1 MMRALAEWA
10 IKGRKQAAFVAVIAA
25 LLPLLYWVS
34 AAIVALV
41 TLRRGP
47 SGGAGILVWAILPA
61 VVWAFSVSDPTPLA
75 VIVGTYLL
83 AVTLRE
89 TVSWAKVLMLALPIG
104 AIAGVGMEIVLG
116 DYLVEVINQAEK
128 LLNQSASQGNT
139 AVEAIHL
146 DKELLGQLMLG
157 GLASVHTA
165 MMLVSLILARSW
177 QSGLFNPGGFQ
188 KEFHALKLP
197 VTYTGALLA
206 ISLVCYS
213 LDLELM
219 RWLPLLLLPWIF
231 AGVALVHGSLAK
243 RDLGKPW
250 LIGFY
255 CSTLFMGQ
263 FVISLL
269 VFVAVI
275 DSLVDFRSRI
285 PAKN

>member
-1 MMRALAEWA
+1 MRALAEF
-10 IKGRKQAAFVAVIAA
+10 IMRGRKQAALVAVIAA
-25 LLPLLYWVS
+25 LLPLFYWVS
-34 AAIVALV
+34 AAAVALV
-41 TLRRGP
+41 TLRKGP
-47 SGGAGILVWAILPA
+47 RDGSGLLVWAILPA
-61 VVWAFSVSDPTPLA
+61 GVWAYSVSDPTPLA
-75 VIVGTYLL
+75 VIAGTYLL
-83 AVTLRE
+83 AVALRE
-89 TVSWAKVLMLALPIG
+89 TASWSKVLMLALPIG
-104 AIAGVGMEIVLG
+104 AIAGVGMEFVLSG
-116 DYLVEVINQAEK
+116 YLGEVINQTEQF
-128 LLNQSASQGNT
+128 LIQSAGETSKQ
-139 AVEAIHL
+139 VSL
-146 DKELLGQLMLG
+146 DKELLRQLMLG
-157 GLASVHTA
+157 GLASVHTL
-165 MMLVSLILARSW
+165 MMVVSLFLARSW
-177 QSGLFNPGGFQ
+177 QAGLFNPGGFQ

-197 VTYTGALLA
+197 VPYTGALLA
-206 ISLVCYS
+206 IALVCYQ

-269 VFVAVI
+269 VFAAVI

>member
-1 MMRALAEWA
+1 
-10 IKGRKQAAFVAVIAA
+10 
-25 LLPLLYWVS
+25 
-34 AAIVALV
+34 
-41 TLRRGP
+41 
-47 SGGAGILVWAILPA
+47 
-61 VVWAFSVSDPTPLA
+61 
-75 VIVGTYLL
+75 
-83 AVTLRE
+83 
-89 TVSWAKVLMLALPIG
+89 
-104 AIAGVGMEIVLG
+104 MEFVLG
-116 DYLVEVINQAEK
+116 GYLGEVIDQTEK
-128 LLNQSASQGNT
+128 FLIQSAGETSKQ
-139 AVEAIHL
+139 VSL
-146 DKELLGQLMLG
+146 DKELLRQLMLG
-157 GLASVHTA
+157 GLASVHTL
-165 MMLVSLILARSW
+165 MMVVSLFLARSW
-177 QSGLFNPGGFQ
+177 QAGLFNPGGFQ
-188 KEFHALKLP
+188 KEFHALRLP
-197 VTYTGALLA
+197 VPYTGALLA
-206 ISLVCYS
+206 IALVCYQ